1 MLGSSSRCPS
11 VMPSSIPPSE
21 FEREALLHVP
31 TLLAVGTRLT
41 RNSSEAE
48 DLVQDALLKAL
59 RAREQFASG
68 TNMRAWLLRILTNTF
83 INRYRRGGL
92 EKTLVEGP
100 DADPL
105 ADGWVGAST
114 MAAMRDPESQAL
126 RSLLEKEI
134 TRALDELPEEF
145 RLAVVLSDV
154 EELSYKEIAEIMGCP
169 IGTVMSRLHRGRRLL
184 KRRLYEHARAYGI
197 VGPEAEVG
205 SGRDAAPAQ
214 EPPVVDI
221 ANYRTKRGG
230 QR

>member
-1 MLGSSSRCPS
+1 
-11 VMPSSIPPSE
+11 MPNPSIPPSD

-41 RNSSEAE
+41 RNASEAE

-105 ADGWVGAST
+105 ADGWVGASS
-114 MAAMRDPESQAL
+114 MAAMS
-126 RSLLEKEI
+126 
-134 TRALDELPEEF
+134 
-145 RLAVVLSDV
+145 
-154 EELSYKEIAEIMGCP
+154 
-169 IGTVMSRLHRGRRLL
+169 
-184 KRRLYEHARAYGI
+184 
-197 VGPEAEVG
+197 
-205 SGRDAAPAQ
+205 
-214 EPPVVDI
+214 
-221 ANYRTKRGG
+221 
-230 QR
+230 